1 MNSQVLAVSSDKRRR
16 NFSFSLG
23 QPLGFSIC
31 QSAALKARFIS
42 KPESSRAFSAHIRSN
57 QKTPGALP
65 QVRHGESVLWRTGNE
80 TAPSALNT
88 YASAEA
94 NVALIV

>member
-1 MNSQVLAVSSDKRRR
+1 MNSHMVGVSSDKRRRR

-23 QPLGFSIC
+23 PRPRFSQIR
-31 QSAALKARFIS
+31 QSVALKARFIS

-57 QKTPGALP
+57 QKNPRALP
-65 QVRHGESVLWRTGNE
+65 QAGND

-94 NVALIV
+94 NAALIV

>member
-1 MNSQVLAVSSDKRRR
+1 MLVVSSDKRRRR

-23 QPLGFSIC
+23 QPRKLSGL
-31 QSAALKARFIS
+31 QARFIS

-57 QKTPGALP
+57 QKNPGVLP
-65 QVRHGESVLWRTGNE
+65 QAGND
-80 TAPSALNT
+80 TAPSVLNT
-88 YASAEA
+88 YASGEA

>member
-1 MNSQVLAVSSDKRRR
+1 MNSKVVAVSSDKRRRR

-23 QPLGFSIC
+23 QPRKLSG
-31 QSAALKARFIS
+31 LKARFIS

-57 QKTPGALP
+57 QKNPRALP
-65 QVRHGESVLWRTGNE
+65 QAGND

-94 NVALIV
+94 NAALIV

>member
-1 MNSQVLAVSSDKRRR
+1 MNSKVVAVSSDKRRRR

-23 QPLGFSIC
+23 QPRKLSG
-31 QSAALKARFIS
+31 LKARFIS

-57 QKTPGALP
+57 QKNPRALP
-65 QVRHGESVLWRTGNE
+65 QVRHGESVLWRTGND

-94 NVALIV
+94 NAALIV